1 MPIFVLLLFIVLKV
15 VCRDVFTWLKFI
27 FEFFMQVKISDIQKI
42 KQKCFSGDKAPYGW
56 LIKFKIIKL
65 LTQWFWGKIQGKKN
79 IQLFKSFCSFSN
91 TKNFWKIYVQTKVWS
106 LIKFLIYLAEFYTFV
121 SCTARNMLM
130 WNVKPVCIKTSS
142 LHFFAGS
149 HHFVVDIA
157 KFFVAAYI
165 FIGGVMD
172 RSLV

>member
-1 MPIFVLLLFIVLKV
+1 MSLYSTK
-15 VCRDVFTWLKFI
+15 WLRRF
-27 FEFFMQVKISDIQKI
+27 
-42 KQKCFSGDKAPYGW
+42 
-56 LIKFKIIKL
+56 KFKIIKL

-106 LIKFLIYLAEFYTFV
+106 LIKFLIYLAEFYVLLVVRLEITLLV
-121 SCTARNMLM
+121 TSQNWQSSRLM

-149 HHFVVDIA
+149 LDIFAFIFSKVSLEAVVWEKEIIL
-157 KFFVAAYI
+157 I
-165 FIGGVMD
+165 FYKTA
-172 RSLV
+172 